1 MAHLAYTNVP
11 RYHVSDVQPPEED
24 DLLEEGPAGG
34 GASSPRLKHWIAA
47 SAALLLVAG
56 VSVAAPRAVNRYR
69 TATRKDYS
77 GGFFL
82 QKVNLEAP
90 RLLTCMACVTQG
102 RSWQMGACHPT
113 MECPMIDQAC
123 YEDANGCKQWQEQ
136 VEAEKVCQ
144 THADCASCVSNSQL
158 CFWSDDAGCFTGVGY
173 MGPSKPMVVRQ
184 GGTCSAAPKT
194 AEVTP
199 AAAPKNRSSSNRS
212 NSFLK
217 PSQDILAECVA
228 CVRTGASWLAGECNP
243 LSKCMVEDKGC
254 FQDALGCEKW
264 HEERK
269 AASKCEAQN
278 DCASCLGSNNQ
289 CAWYPNAGCF
299 PWVRFFFGNLRRVRF
314 SKERSA
320 KETRQQRC

>member
-1 MAHLAYTNVP
+1 MAHQAYQNIP
-11 RYHVSDVQPPEED
+11 RFHVSDVQSPEED
-24 DLLEEGPAGG
+24 DVLEEEPAGG
-34 GASSPRLKHWIAA
+34 GVSNSSVKCWIAA
-47 SAALLLVAG
+47 SAALLFIAG
-56 VSVAAPRAVNRYR
+56 GSVAAPCALNRYK

-77 GGFFL
+77 SGTFL
-82 QKVNLEAP
+82 QRVNFEAP
-90 RLLTCMACVTQG
+90 ILLTCMACVTQG
-102 RSWQMGACHPT
+102 RSWQMGACNPT
-113 MECPMIDQAC
+113 KECPMTHRAC
-123 YEDANGCKQWQEQ
+123 YEDANGCEQWQEQ
-136 VEAEKVCQ
+136 VEAEHVCETQ
-144 THADCASCVSNSQL
+144 ADCASCVSNNQL

-173 MGPSKPMVVRQ
+173 LGPLKPSVVRQ
-184 GGTCSAAPKT
+184 GETCSAPKT
-194 AEVTP
+194 AEIATT
-199 AAAPKNRSSSNRS
+199 AEPKNRLSS

-299 PWVRFFFGNLRRVRF
+299 LGSGFFWEPPEGAVQQGEKCPGNEAVTLL
-314 SKERSA
+314 E
-320 KETRQQRC
+320 